1 MPTSNPLFQ
10 MGPAQRDHIPAFR
23 TALGVAIPMFTLL
36 ALGRID
42 LAIYAN
48 FGAFTGVYGRHA
60 TRQKR
65 LKHHI
70 LAGIALTLAVTI
82 GATIAWFDLSP
93 WLLMV
98 VTAIASSLWATV
110 ALTADMKPSGSV
122 FVVFSVAAVGSV
134 RNPVHPSLAFV
145 IAGGAALLCL
155 VLGQLS
161 QFIGE
166 GPGGN
171 AKPNEVPTR
180 APDAARLPWQRLAV
194 EASRFFFSPL
204 IAGTLGLI
212 SVSLFDPLSHSYWA
226 MVASV
231 APLVNSRFKMQ
242 YYRAIERVVGTLTG
256 IAVAGFLLS
265 HSLHGWQIV
274 VWIIVLQ
281 YLTEMYVTR
290 NYTIAATFITPTALL
305 MVQTVDA
312 APIAPMLLAR
322 TAETVLGAF
331 AALIIIAV
339 GYVRTYP
346 NVVLPR
352 RVQRQPES

>member
-1 MPTSNPLFQ
+1 MLNSSPLFQ
-10 MGPAQRDHIPAFR
+10 MGPARRDHIPAFR

-36 ALGRID
+36 ALGRLD

-60 TRQKR
+60 TRRIR

-82 GATIAWFDLSP
+82 GATIAWFDVSP
-93 WLLMV
+93 WLLMC
-98 VTAIASSLWATV
+98 VTALASSLWATI
-110 ALTADMKPSGSV
+110 ALATDMKPTGSV
-122 FVVFSVAAVGSV
+122 FIVFSVAAVGSV
-134 RNPVHPSLAFV
+134 RNPVHPLLAFA

-155 VLGQLS
+155 LLGQLS

-171 AKPNEVPTR
+171 AKPSEVPTR
-180 APDAARLPWQRLAV
+180 SPHAPRVPRNRLIV
-194 EASRFFFSPL
+194 EALRFFFSPL

-242 YYRAIERVVGTLTG
+242 YYRAIERVLGTLTG

-265 HSLHGWQIV
+265 HSLQGWQIV
-274 VWIIVLQ
+274 VWIVILQ

-305 MVQTVDA
+305 MVQTVDS

-322 TAETVLGAF
+322 TAETVLGAV
-331 AALIIIAV
+331 AALAIIAV
-339 GYVRTYP
+339 GYVRKYP
-346 NVVLPR
+346 SVALPR
-352 RVQRQPES
+352 RTTQRV